1 MSSAA
6 PGVIGVLTQA
16 GSAPKWVTRT
26 LSSARVAVRYS
37 RRLAWTKLGIWLD
50 GRAGRLDLHLA
61 GGEDAPADRQHAADQ
76 RPSPAQV
83 VVVAVRVQDLQ
94 DPVLLVVPVPR
105 RHEHDLVRVPVLQL
119 EQGRGLLLPQRRLEQ
134 AEQRPVRG
142 VGGGQADLELLLH
155 GGQARV
161 RVVDQHR
168 AELDLA
174 PLGRDPELAAPVE
187 QRLDRRQQ
195 DRRARRHRRVT
206 RVA

>member
-6 PGVIGVLTQA
+6 PGVDGRA
-16 GSAPKWVTRT
+16 D
-26 LSSARVAVRYS
+26 AVRVGAEVGDQDAVVGQG
-37 RRLAWTKLGIWLD
+37 RGEVQPPFRLDEAGDLAHRG
-50 GRAGRLDLHLA
+50 AGRLDLHLA

-83 VVVAVRVQDLQ
+83 VIVAVRVQDLQ
-94 DPVLLVVPVPR
+94 DAVLLVVPVPR
-105 RHEHDLVRVPVLQL
+105 RHEHDFVRVPVLQL
-119 EQGRGLLLPQRRLEQ
+119 EQGRGLLLAQRRLEQ
-134 AEQRPVRG
+134 AEQLPVRG
-142 VGGGQADLELLLH
+142 MGGGQADLELLLH

-161 RVVDQHR
+161 RVVDQDR

-174 PLGRDPELAAPVE
+174 SLRRDPELAAPVE

-195 DRRARRHRRVT
+195 DRRAGRHRRVA